1 MPKKR
6 KGAAAENKNEAPPA
20 KKIKGEEKI
29 ENDQETS
36 TSILS
41 ILCEDS
47 YEEAIC
53 NLLTDIAYK
62 DAEAFWDLVI
72 EAILKT
78 TRMELSQWRSER
90 PDDEVEDLADLKL
103 IGEAQKRFGPFFKCL
118 LIVYIKRRHGRIEVA
133 LTLDD
138 T

>member
-1 MPKKR
+1 MPKKW
-6 KGAAAENKNEAPPA
+6 KGAAAENKNEAPSA
-20 KKIKGEEKI
+20 KTIKGVEKI
-29 ENDQETS
+29 A
-36 TSILS
+36 S

-78 TRMELSQWRSER
+78 TRMELSQRRSER

-118 LIVYIKRRHGRIEVA
+118 LIVYIKRRHGRIGVA

>member
-20 KKIKGEEKI
+20 KTIKGEEKI
-29 ENDQETS
+29 ASDQETS
-36 TSILS
+36 ILLRVLS
-41 ILCEDS
+41 EDS

-78 TRMELSQWRSER
+78 TRMELSQRRSER

-118 LIVYIKRRHGRIEVA
+118 LILYLKRRHGRIEVA

>member
-20 KKIKGEEKI
+20 KTIKGEEKI
-29 ENDQETS
+29 ESDQETS
-36 TSILS
+36 TES
-41 ILCEDS
+41 CEDS

-78 TRMELSQWRSER
+78 TRMELLQRTSKR

-103 IGEAQKRFGPFFKCL
+103 IGEAQKHFGPFFKCL
-118 LIVYIKRRHGRIEVA
+118 LILYIKRHHGGIEVV